1 MMLDLS
7 KPVLLLDHAGPAC
20 SVSVVQMDGKVL
32 AERIQQEPQ
41 RQAED
46 LASMVRDCLHDCQ
59 LGTRDLKAIACQ
71 RGPGSY
77 TGLRIGASLAQGLA
91 LPHALPVIGV
101 GSLECIAYAY
111 YHKSL
116 HQGTIPQHEP
126 IRYVPLMDARRD
138 EYFVGEYTF
147 EGKDS
152 LGFPLLRVEKE
163 AQSWVQD
170 EFFLKKIQDRKVFF
184 LGDGVQKWYNTLLKN
199 GYLDTWKQVE
209 FVFDFFVVS
218 SDWFGLVANY
228 LSRGEVQEAA
238 SLVVDYR
245 KPFFGTTLV

>member
-7 KPVLLLDHAGPAC
+7 KPVLLLDHAGSSC

-46 LASMVRDCLHDCQ
+46 LASMVRDCLHNCQ
-59 LGTRDLKAIACQ
+59 LGTGDLKAIACQ

-91 LPHALPVIGV
+91 LPHALPVVGV

-111 YHKSL
+111 YHKSI
-116 HQGTIPQHEP
+116 HGGTIPQQEL

-138 EYFVGEYTF
+138 EYFVGQYTF
-147 EGKDS
+147 EGKDP
-152 LGFPLLRVEKE
+152 LGFPLLRVEKQ
-163 AQSWVQD
+163 AQPWVQD
-170 EFFLKKIQDRKVFF
+170 EIFFKKIQDQKVCF
-184 LGDGVQKWYNTLLKN
+184 LGDGVQKWYNTLFKN
-199 GYLDTWKQVE
+199 GYLDTWKQAE
-209 FVFDFFVVS
+209 FVFDFDVVS
-218 SDWFGLVANY
+218 SDWLGLVANY
-228 LSRGEVQEAA
+228 LSRGEVLEAA